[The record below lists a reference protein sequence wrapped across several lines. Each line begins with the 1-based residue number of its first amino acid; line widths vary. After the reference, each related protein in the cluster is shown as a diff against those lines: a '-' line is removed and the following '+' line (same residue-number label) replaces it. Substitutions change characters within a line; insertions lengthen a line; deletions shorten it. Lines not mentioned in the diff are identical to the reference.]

1 MLQTKNVF
9 HVNGVDLREVP
20 FLPQQDSNSTVQ
32 DVPSTL
38 PHHLGKGG
46 SPSHSA
52 VLQEKKQHNGLR
64 CKKCFELLVH
74 DDEFMY
80 EVYLCFSVA
89 MPTGSYTRTLPF

>member
-1 MLQTKNVF
+1 MELKTSKNE
-9 HVNGVDLREVP
+9 GVSINLGHP
-20 FLPQQDSNSTVQ
+20 CVQ
-32 DVPSTL
+32 DVPNTL

-64 CKKCFELLVH
+64 CKKCFELLVR